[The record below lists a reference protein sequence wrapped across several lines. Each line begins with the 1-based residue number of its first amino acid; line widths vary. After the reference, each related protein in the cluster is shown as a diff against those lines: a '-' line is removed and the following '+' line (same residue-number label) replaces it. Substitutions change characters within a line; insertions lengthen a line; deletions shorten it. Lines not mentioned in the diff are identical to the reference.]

1 MPAFVVP
8 KLILLFASAGSS
20 ANLILSGNLDF
31 WWLFRLKHFWL
42 TSFDFAQPCVG
53 RLRMKFGRSAA
64 AAAAAKSKSKST
76 NSVLSARAVPLVS
89 ENSRNR
95 FPAGAGEE
103 LEF

>member
-20 ANLILSGNLDF
+20 ANIILSGNLDF
-31 WWLFRLKHFWL
+31 WWLFRLQHFRQ
-42 TSFDFAQPCVG
+42 TSFGFAQPCVG